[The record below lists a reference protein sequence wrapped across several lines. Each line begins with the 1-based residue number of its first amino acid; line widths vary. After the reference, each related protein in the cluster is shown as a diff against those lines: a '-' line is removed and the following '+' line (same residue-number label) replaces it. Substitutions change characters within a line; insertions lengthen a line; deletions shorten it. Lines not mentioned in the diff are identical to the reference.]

1 MVLVKDNKISSGN
14 SLLNVGSSVF
24 DISHIHHF
32 GILDISMDGGL
43 IIPSGSTS
51 DRNSTTNGSMRYN
64 TSTHKVELYSNGSW
78 MNLRS
83 DDGDI
88 ILKDYSGSNNITFND
103 GTGAGIN
110 HWFKINNSVD
120 ILLSDEGLGVGSTS
134 GIKDDLEIKKGNL
147 GIHGSLLHV
156 NNTNLNA
163 IQSQTYSSSISDD
176 FNNGFVFQ
184 DSTNINNYVV
194 FCYAYIQKFST
205 YPSAILTISDK
216 IRLGSPDSRSANLN
230 IDISGMAIG
239 QSHIS
244 TYAGDNNILTSKM
257 GIGSTTLDTDILFNI
272 SDNFKISN
280 TGDISA
286 NSIKGSGSS
295 LVTRSSSRCNKYIN
309 VYYEVNNSSS
319 YVSINKNQPFINFNN
334 ISTALI
340 TPTSTYTASDYTEL
354 FGFADNTSTILGGIG
369 INTSTNP
376 DDGNNGFETFFKKR
390 LKLFSYNGVT
400 DTLALDISGTKIGI
414 GTSAHPNYQV
424 TIPSINANH
433 SIQKGDTARAAGWVG
448 TNNNNSRSN
457 FHTLSQNGDLFIAD
471 GEHSFSFEFV
481 DDNANAQSRISVS
494 NEDFIFKS
502 PVVLIGDVS
511 LNGSVNTFNEITID
525 TSVNYQDNLHIDISD
540 TDNGPTPLKLN
551 QHSTGNIME
560 LTNSDNEPIFTITNS
575 GAVGI
580 GRSDVRSGAAMDI
593 SGNVSGA
600 FPAGFTMMYVGANA
614 PDGWLL
620 CDGSQYSCA
629 NYPDLSNA
637 LISDGTNFNVPD
649 MTMRI
654 PIGSNGNGFTFSNN
668 NYNDISSGTTQI
680 EENHLPTHNHDIST
694 NYNFGNSNTIVDVSF
709 QRANAG
715 NNKIPIFPFRTNIT
729 DGGQNARG
737 RVDYSNDADFVMKED
752 YFNTNTHQTG
762 NVIIAQR
769 TTNEDPFYPQ
779 YTSINFIIKT

>member
-1 MVLVKDNKISSGN
+1 MVLINDNKISSGN
-14 SLLNVGSSVF
+14 SLLNVGSSVV

-43 IIPSGSTS
+43 ILPSGITS

-64 TSTHKVELYSNGSW
+64 TSTNKVELYSYGSW

-88 ILKDYSGSNNITFND
+88 ILKDYSGSNNITFNG

-110 HWFKINNSVD
+110 HWFKINNIVD

-184 DSTNINNYVV
+184 DSTDSKNYVV

-205 YPSAILTISDK
+205 YPFAILTISDK
-216 IRLGSPDSRSANLN
+216 IRLGSPDTRSANLN

-286 NSIKGSGSS
+286 NSIKGSSLVSRGSS
-295 LVTRSSSRCNKYIN
+295 TCNKYIN
-309 VYYEVNNSSS
+309 VYYEVDNSSS
-319 YVSINKNQPFINFNN
+319 YVSINKNQPFINFNK
-334 ISTALI
+334 ISTSI
-340 TPTSTYTASDYTEL
+340 DNYTEL
-354 FGFADNTSTILGGIG
+354 FGFSDNTNTINGGFG
-369 INTSTNP
+369 FKASTNP
-376 DDGNNGFETFFKKR
+376 NDINNGSEIFFKKR

-400 DTLALDISGTKIGI
+400 DTLALDISGSKIGI
-414 GTSAHPNYQV
+414 GTSAQPNYQV

-433 SIQKGDTARAAGWVG
+433 STSKGNTPRHAAWVG
-448 TNNNNSRSN
+448 YNNDNSRSN
-457 FHTLSQNGDLFIAD
+457 FHTLSQNGDLFFSD
-471 GEHSFSFEFV
+471 GQNPFSFEFV

-511 LNGSVNTFNEITID
+511 LNASVNTFNEITID

-540 TDNGPTPLKLN
+540 TENGPTPLKLN

-580 GRSDVRSGAAMDI
+580 GRSDVRPGAAMDI
-593 SGNVSGA
+593 SGNTSGA
-600 FPAGFTMMYVGANA
+600 FPAGFTMMYVGDNA

-629 NYPDLSNA
+629 TYPDLSNA

-649 MTMRI
+649 MRMRI
-654 PIGSNGNGFTFSNN
+654 PIGSTGTGFTFSNI
-668 NYNDISSGTTQI
+668 NYNDISSGTTHI
-680 EENHLPTHNHDIST
+680 DDNHLPKHNHDIST
-694 NYNFGNSNTIVDVSF
+694 NYNFGNTNTIADVTF
-709 QRANAG
+709 QRTNATTDQV
-715 NNKIPIFPFRTNIT
+715 PIFPFRASVTE
-729 DGGQNARG
+729 GGQDTG
-737 RVDYSNDADFVMKED
+737 RIEYDSDCAFVMAQD
-752 YFNTNTHQTG
+752 YFGTNTHQTG
-762 NVIIAQR
+762 NVNIDQS
-769 TTNEDPFYPQ
+769 TTNEAPFYPK

>member
-1 MVLVKDNKISSGN
+1 MVLIKDNKISSGN
-14 SLLNVGSSVF
+14 SLLNVGSSVV

-43 IIPSGSTS
+43 ILPSGITS

-64 TSTHKVELYSNGSW
+64 TSTNKVELYSYGSW

-88 ILKDYSGSNNITFND
+88 ILKDYSGVNNITFNG

-110 HWFKINNSVD
+110 HWFKINDSVD

-147 GIHGSLLHV
+147 GIHGSLLHI

-184 DSTNINNYVV
+184 DSTDSNNYVV

-205 YPSAILTISDK
+205 FPSTILTISDK
-216 IRLGSPDSRSANLN
+216 IRLGSPETRSANLN

-280 TGDISA
+280 TGDIYS
-286 NSIKGSGSS
+286 NSIKGSS
-295 LVTRSSSRCNKYIN
+295 LVTRSSSRCGKYIN
-309 VYYEVNNSSS
+309 VYYEVDNSSS
-319 YVSINKNQPFINFNN
+319 YVSINKNQPFINFNK
-334 ISTALI
+334 ISTSI
-340 TPTSTYTASDYTEL
+340 NNYTEL
-354 FGFADNTSTILGGIG
+354 FGFADNTNTINGGFG
-369 INTSTNP
+369 FKASTNP
-376 DDGNNGFETFFKKR
+376 NDSNNGSEIFFKKR

-400 DTLALDISGTKIGI
+400 DTLALDISGSKIGI
-414 GTSAHPNYQV
+414 GTSVHPNYQV
-424 TIPSINANH
+424 TIPSINANY
-433 SIQKGDTARAAGWVG
+433 SIKKGNTARHAAWVG
-448 TNNNNSRSN
+448 YDNNNSRSN
-457 FHTLSQNGDLFIAD
+457 FHTLSQNGDLFFSN
-471 GEHSFSFEFV
+471 GSNSFSFEFV
-481 DDNANAQSRISVS
+481 DDNANAQSRISVL
-494 NEDFIFKS
+494 NTNFRFFV

-511 LNGSVNTFNEITID
+511 LNASVNTFNEITID

-540 TDNGPTPLKLN
+540 TENGPTPLKIN

-580 GRSDVRSGAAMDI
+580 GRSDVRPGAAMDI
-593 SGNVSGA
+593 SGNASGA
-600 FPAGFTMMYVGANA
+600 FPAGFTMMYVGDNA

-629 NYPDLSNA
+629 TYPDLSNA

-649 MTMRI
+649 MRMRI
-654 PIGSNGNGFTFSNN
+654 PIGSTGTGFTFSNN
-668 NYNDISSGTTQI
+668 NYNDISSGTTHI
-680 EENHLPTHNHDIST
+680 DDNHLPTHNHDIST
-694 NYNFGNSNTIVDVSF
+694 NYTYGNTNTIVDVDF
-709 QRANAG
+709 QSVNAG
-715 NNKIPIFPFRTNIT
+715 NLIPTFPFRAGTQ
-729 DGGQNARG
+729 DGGGSDG
-737 RVDYSNDADFVMKED
+737 RFQYVTDAAFVMSQD
-752 YFNTNTHQTG
+752 YFSTNTHQTG
-762 NVIIAQR
+762 NVDILQN
-769 TTNEDPFYPQ
+769 TTNDDPFYPQ

>member
-14 SLLNVGSSVF
+14 SLLNVGSSVV

-43 IIPSGSTS
+43 ILPSGSTS

-64 TSTHKVELYSNGSW
+64 TSTNKVELYSYGSW

-88 ILKDYSGSNNITFND
+88 ILKDYSGSNNITFNG

-110 HWFKINNSVD
+110 HLFKINNSVD
-120 ILLSDEGLGVGSTS
+120 VLLSDEGLGVGSTS
-134 GIKDDLEIKKGNL
+134 GIKDDFEIKNGNL
-147 GIHGSLLHV
+147 GIHGSLLHI

-184 DSTNINNYVV
+184 DSTDPNNYVV

-205 YPSAILTISDK
+205 YPSTILTISDK
-216 IRLGSPDSRSANLN
+216 IRLGSPESRSANLN

-286 NSIKGSGSS
+286 NSIKGSSLVSRGSS
-295 LVTRSSSRCNKYIN
+295 TCSKYIN
-309 VYYEVNNSSS
+309 VYYEVDNSSS
-319 YVSINKNQPFINFNN
+319 YVSINKNQPFINFNK
-334 ISTALI
+334 IST
-340 TPTSTYTASDYTEL
+340 SNSNYTEL
-354 FGFADNTSTILGGIG
+354 FGFANNTNTINGGFG

-376 DDGNNGFETFFKKR
+376 NDGNNGFETFFKKR

-433 SIQKGDTARAAGWVG
+433 SKSKSNSNADRPAAWVG
-448 TNNNNSRSN
+448 YNHNNSRSN
-457 FHTLSQNGDLFIAD
+457 FHTLYQNGDLFIAD
-471 GEHSFSFEFV
+471 GAQSFSFEFV
-481 DDNANAQSRISVS
+481 DDNTNAQSIISVS
-494 NEDFIFKS
+494 NEDFTFEV

-511 LNGSVNTFNEITID
+511 LNASVNTFNEITID

-551 QHSTGNIME
+551 QHGTGNIME

-580 GRSDVRSGAAMDI
+580 GRSDVRAGAAMDI
-593 SGNVSGA
+593 SGNTTGA
-600 FPAGFTMMYVGANA
+600 FPAGFTMMYVGDNA

-629 NYPDLSNA
+629 TYPDLSNA

-654 PIGSNGNGFTFSNN
+654 PIGSTGNGFTFSNN

-694 NYNFGNSNTIVDVSF
+694 NYTYGNANTIVDVDF
-709 QRANAG
+709 QRSNAG
-715 NNKIPIFPFRTNIT
+715 NQQIPYFPFRVGTQ
-729 DGGQNARG
+729 DGGQSRS
-737 RVDYSNDADFVMKED
+737 RFQYVTDAAFVMAQD

-762 NVIIAQR
+762 NVDISNNS
-769 TTNEDPFYPQ
+769 TTEEPFYPQ

>member
-1 MVLVKDNKISSGN
+1 MVLINDNKISSGN
-14 SLLNVGSSVF
+14 SLLNVGSSVV

-43 IIPSGSTS
+43 ILPSGITS

-64 TSTHKVELYSNGSW
+64 TSTNKVELYSYGSW

-88 ILKDYSGSNNITFND
+88 ILKDYSGLNNITFNG

-110 HWFKINNSVD
+110 HRFKINDSLD

-156 NNTNLNA
+156 NNGNLNA

-216 IRLGSPDSRSANLN
+216 IRLGSPETRSANLN

-286 NSIKGSGSS
+286 NSIKGSSLVSRGSS
-295 LVTRSSSRCNKYIN
+295 TCNKYIN
-309 VYYEVNNSSS
+309 VYYEVDNSSS
-319 YVSINKNQPFINFNN
+319 YVSINKNQPFINFNK
-334 ISTALI
+334 ISTSI
-340 TPTSTYTASDYTEL
+340 DNYTEL
-354 FGFADNTSTILGGIG
+354 FGFSDNTNTINGGFG
-369 INTSTNP
+369 FKASTNP
-376 DDGNNGFETFFKKR
+376 NDSNNGSEIFFKKR

-400 DTLALDISGTKIGI
+400 DTLALDISGSKIGI
-414 GTSAHPNYQV
+414 GTSAHPDYQV
-424 TIPSINANH
+424 TIPSINANY
-433 SIQKGDTARAAGWVG
+433 SKSKGDTSRHAAWVG
-448 TNNNNSRSN
+448 YNNSNSRCE
-457 FHTLSQNGDLFIAD
+457 FKTLYQNGDLFISH
-471 GEHSFSFEFV
+471 GQNPFSFEFV

-540 TDNGPTPLKLN
+540 TENGPTPLKLN

-694 NYNFGNSNTIVDVSF
+694 NYNFGNSNTIVDVDF
-709 QRANAG
+709 QRANAD
-715 NNKIPIFPFRTNIT
+715 NNQIPIFPFRANIT
-729 DGGQNARG
+729 DGGQQGKG
-737 RVDYSNDADFVMKED
+737 RVHYAHDADFVMTQD

-762 NVIIAQR
+762 NVNIVQS
-769 TTNEDPFYPQ
+769 TTNEDPFYPK

>member
-14 SLLNVGSSVF
+14 SLLNVGSSVV

-43 IIPSGSTS
+43 ILPSGSTS

-64 TSTHKVELYSNGSW
+64 TTTNKVELYSNGSW

-88 ILKDYSGSNNITFND
+88 ILKDYSGSNNITFNG
-103 GTGAGIN
+103 GTGADIN

-147 GIHGSLLHV
+147 GIHGSLLHI

-184 DSTNINNYVV
+184 DSTDSNNYVV

-205 YPSAILTISDK
+205 YPSTILTISDK
-216 IRLGSPDSRSANLN
+216 IRLGSPETRSANLN

-286 NSIKGSGSS
+286 NSIKGSSLVSRGSS
-295 LVTRSSSRCNKYIN
+295 TCNKYIN
-309 VYYEVNNSSS
+309 VYYQVDNSSS
-319 YVSINKNQPFINFNN
+319 YVSINKNQHFINFNK
-334 ISTALI
+334 ISTSD
-340 TPTSTYTASDYTEL
+340 TDYTEL

-369 INTSTNP
+369 INTSTNAN
-376 DDGNNGFETFFKKR
+376 DDNNGFETFFKKR

-433 SIQKGDTARAAGWVG
+433 SIQKGDKPRPAAWVG
-448 TNNNNSRSN
+448 YNNNNSRCN
-457 FHTLSQNGDLFIAD
+457 FDTLSQNGDLFTSD
-471 GEHSFSFEFV
+471 GKHPFSFEFV

-540 TDNGPTPLKLN
+540 TVNGPTPLKLN

-580 GRSDVRSGAAMDI
+580 GRSDVRPGAAMDI
-593 SGNVSGA
+593 SGNTTGT
-600 FPAGFTMMYVGANA
+600 FPAGFTMMYVGDNA

-629 NYPDLSNA
+629 TYPDLSNA

-694 NYNFGNSNTIVDVSF
+694 DYNFGNSSTIADVNF
-709 QRANAG
+709 QHANAG
-715 NNKIPIFPFRTNIT
+715 NNQIPYFPFRVGTQ
-729 DGGQNARG
+729 DGGEKTTRFL
-737 RVDYSNDADFVMKED
+737 YKNDSAFVMADD
-752 YFNTNTHQTG
+752 YFNTNMDQTG
-762 NVIIAQR
+762 NVNISQS
-769 TTNEDPFYPQ
+769 TTTEDPFYPQ